1 MIGYIPRGTKKL
13 KTVHKRALAGVLA
26 AVIAASG
33 TLPIFAA
40 DEPAE
45 TTAVTEAAQTDPEVQ
60 ETKEENIYTYTI
72 PGLGSVQSASVESLG
87 GATNL
92 YRYACVNDGAAQA
105 VYAVTVDPSRG
116 GVVRGMNLGSRI
128 GERTSVTTLVG
139 SEKEDETL
147 LAAVNADFFSMA
159 TGVPLGV
166 YIEDG
171 RFISSSDG
179 NMAIGFDKNGKAFFG
194 KVDDVVTI
202 EFGSKSHTV
211 EYMNKYPTIYGVYLL
226 TEDYAPTTRL
236 ATDVPATEYVIQLN
250 AEINSGDR
258 VRGKVTEVRRGDFEN
273 EIPEG
278 CAVLIV
284 PDAYEG
290 KAAYDSLEKG
300 DRVYIEVEVNKQ
312 FAKAVSA
319 IGGGSVILADGKVAE
334 DIADED
340 LETRRHPRTALG
352 MTADGEV
359 MLFVADGRQS
369 SYATGLTMVE
379 LAEAMRALGC
389 TDAINLDGGGSS
401 IVVLFDG
408 ENTTVANSPSEKPER
423 KVPNALAV
431 YEDQTEVEDLHA
443 LLFDAPAELLLAG
456 TTLAL
461 PLTLV
466 DAEGDAVKHSFT
478 KNNTT
483 VTVDEAFGSATIADG
498 EILFTAGDISGLGK
512 VRIVTEYKKETIT
525 LDIFLTVTSS
535 IDSLT
540 LDQTVLMAP
549 VRGEAVLHATA
560 QKDGKT
566 VYFGD
571 ELGVMCENADFEASV
586 EDGTVRVSVK
596 ASALP
601 AETEA
606 PEEAETDESEE
617 STEMEVP
624 ADEAGEEILPGKHGR
639 VAVYLAD
646 QTVVLNAYFDDAL
659 TLDLTELLG
668 DSLTASAEGYTITY
682 SEDAGVIGGAYLLTG
697 GTPAAAAET
706 TAPAETT
713 AAPAETTTAPVET
726 TAAPAQTTTA
736 PAETTAEP
744 ESITMPDDD
753 EDAPVATTAE
763 PAETTDEPAVTT
775 APEEVFAV
783 LPEGAF
789 AMEVRTDS
797 IASSGLSGKRIWMWA
812 DGLSA
817 ESHPHAVFTVTD
829 ADGDVTE
836 HVIYYDKFYDFLDYN
851 GRALLTLAVDIEED
865 SVIAMR
871 SPLAY
876 TAFDPVQAVAFGP
889 ICIGE
894 DYETN
899 RYADMGEHWAN
910 YYVNALSYMGIV
922 GGSLSTSGELVYIPN
937 DGLSR
942 EQFAKILVNYLQID
956 VDTYSE
962 TALDFADVDTIAE
975 WAVPYVRA
983 AVGAGL
989 MRGRSTEQNT
999 IEFAPRDGITR
1010 QEAIYVLGGLLPAG
1024 EGAELTFTDSD
1035 AVASWAAENL
1045 QRALAAGLIS
1055 GYDDGTVR
1063 PNGRITRAE
1072 AATVVVK
1079 LSEIPSKS

>member
-1 MIGYIPRGTKKL
+1 ML
-13 KTVHKRALAGVLA
+13 ALSLA
-26 AVIAASG
+26 AAIAASG

-40 DEPAE
+40 DETAETTSVTTAE
-45 TTAVTEAAQTDPEVQ
+45 TTAVTETAQTDPEAQ

-116 GVVRGMNLGSRI
+116 GTVRGMNLGSRI
-128 GERTSVTTLVG
+128 GERTSVSTLVG
-139 SEKEDETL
+139 SEKKNETL

-171 RFISSSDG
+171 RYISSSDG

-194 KVDDVVTI
+194 KVDDVVTV
-202 EFGSKSHTV
+202 EFGGKSHTV

-236 ATDVPATEYVIQLN
+236 ASDVPATEYVIDLN
-250 AEINSGDR
+250 AEIDSGAR

-278 CAVLIV
+278 CAVLVV
-284 PDAYEG
+284 PDDYEG
-290 KAAYDSLEKG
+290 KADYADLEKG

-312 FAKAVSA
+312 FASAVSA
-319 IGGGSVILADGKVAE
+319 VGGGSVILVDGELAE

-401 IVVLFDG
+401 VVVLFDG
-408 ENTTVANSPSEKPER
+408 TDAAIANSPSEKPER

-431 YEDQTEVEDLHA
+431 YEDQTEVDDLHA
-443 LLFDAPAELLLAG
+443 LRFAAPAEILLAG
-456 TTLAL
+456 STLAL

-466 DAEGDAVKHSFT
+466 DAEGDTVKHTFT
-478 KNNTT
+478 QKNTT
-483 VTVDEAFGSATIADG
+483 VTVDEAFGSVTIADG
-498 EILFTAGDISGLGK
+498 EILFTAGDVSGIGK
-512 VRIVTEYKKETIT
+512 VRIVTEYKKETVT
-525 LDIFLTVTSS
+525 LDIFLTVTDSV
-535 IDSLT
+535 DSLT

-549 VRGEAVLHATA
+549 LRGEVTLHATA

-571 ELGVMCENADFEASV
+571 KLGVMCEHADFAASV
-586 EDGTVRVSVK
+586 EDNTVRVSVK
-596 ASALP
+596 ESALP
-601 AETEA
+601 IRTEVS
-606 PEEAETDESEE
+606 EETDETAEPAGAAGK
-617 STEMEVP
+617 EV
-624 ADEAGEEILPGKHGR
+624 LPGKHGR

-659 TLDLTELLG
+659 TLDLTELFVDG
-668 DSLTASAEGYTITY
+668 FTASAEGYTVTY

-706 TAPAETT
+706 EETAETTTAPAE
-713 AAPAETTTAPVET
+713 TTAPVET
-726 TAAPAQTTTA
+726 TAAPVETTA

-744 ESITMPDDD
+744 QSTVMPDDD
-753 EDAPVATTAE
+753 GD
-763 PAETTDEPAVTT
+763 DPAVTT
-775 APEEVFAV
+775 APAEETGEPAETTAPEETFIA

-789 AMEVRTDS
+789 YMQIGTDDILS
-797 IASSGLSGKRIWMWA
+797 DGLAGKRIWMWV
-812 DGLSA
+812 DGLDA
-817 ESHPHAVFTVTD
+817 ESHPHAIFHVVD
-829 ADGDVTE
+829 ADGDTLE
-836 HVIYYDKFYDFLDYN
+836 YIIYYDKFYDFLDYN
-851 GRALLTLAVDIEED
+851 GRALLTLEIAIAEEG
-865 SVIAMR
+865 VVTMC

-876 TAFDPVQAVAFGP
+876 TAFDPVQTVAFGP
-889 ICIGE
+889 VCIGE
-894 DYETN
+894 NYETEL
-899 RYADMGEHWAN
+899 YADMAAHWAD
-910 YYVNALSYMGIV
+910 YYVNALSYMGVV
-922 GGSLSTSGELVYIPN
+922 GGSVSTTGETVYIPDN
-937 DGLSR
+937 GLSR

-956 VDTYSE
+956 VNTYSE
-962 TALDFADVDTIAE
+962 TALDFADTDTIAE

-989 MRGRSTEQNT
+989 MRGRSTPQDT
-999 IEFAPRDGITR
+999 VEFAPRDGITR
-1010 QEAIYVLGGLLPAG
+1010 QEALYVLGGLLPAG
-1024 EGAELTFTDSD
+1024 EGAELTFADSD
-1035 AVASWAAENL
+1035 TVAPWAAENL

-1055 GYDDGTVR
+1055 GYDDNTIR
-1063 PNGRITRAE
+1063 PSGRITRAE